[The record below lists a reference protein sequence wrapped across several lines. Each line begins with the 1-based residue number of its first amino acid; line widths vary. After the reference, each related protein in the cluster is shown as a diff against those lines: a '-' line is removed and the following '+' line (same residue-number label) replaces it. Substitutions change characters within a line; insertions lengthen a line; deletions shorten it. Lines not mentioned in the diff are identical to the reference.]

1 MKFLLCL
8 ALVLGA
14 FVLPC
19 QAKPYKLPG
28 EKSVASI
35 DIPDAWN
42 PAAIPRGYQLQ
53 TNDKS
58 VYLAIEVADNEKDTT
73 TIIDESDAMLKEHK
87 VDLNKVNRKDNRFK
101 VNDLPAEEIMY
112 LGRDEEG
119 PALVSFTF
127 VTVGKAMVVF
137 TYWAS
142 VDGNTK
148 HRDELGKIL
157 NSLHPVRS

>member
-1 MKFLLCL
+1 MKYLLCL
-8 ALVLGA
+8 LLVLGA
-14 FVLPC
+14 HVLPC
-19 QAKPYKLPG
+19 QAKSYKLPG
-28 EKSVASI
+28 DKPVASI
-35 DIPDAWN
+35 EIPDAWN
-42 PAAIPRGYQLQ
+42 PTAIQRGYQME
-53 TNDKS
+53 TTDKS
-58 VYLAIEVADNEKDTT
+58 VYLALEFADNEKDTT
-73 TIIDESDAMLKEHK
+73 AIIDESDAMLKEHK
-87 VDLNKVNRKDNRFK
+87 VDLNKINRKDNKFK

-127 VTVGKAMVVF
+127 VTVGKAVVVF

-157 NSLHPVRS
+157 NSLRPARS